1 MRKILFWEACTWWI
15 HNQAS
20 YRTCSPEQWVKLDQ
34 EVTHWLRNLLS
45 LVNTCWFRV
54 FFVCVFLFCWVV
66 ASQQGC
72 CAKCGAALCG
82 QPSEYFHVR
91 SMTWHEPA
99 QTNGSSTFGTKR
111 CSMDTVCRWEPLLHI
126 HYTAALSP
134 AQAQTQSFSIVLGR
148 AEHGLS
154 PWALGCWMP
163 GLFLAWFL
171 QTSWARLPQ
180 LW

>member
-15 HNQAS
+15 RNQVS
-20 YRTCSPEQWVKLDQ
+20 YRTCSSGQWVKPDQ

-54 FFVCVFLFCWVV
+54 FLCVYVFVLLSGCFLTRL
-66 ASQQGC
+66 
-72 CAKCGAALCG
+72 LCQVWG
-82 QPSEYFHVR
+82 STVWTTLWILPCPLQ
-91 SMTWHEPA
+91 EPA